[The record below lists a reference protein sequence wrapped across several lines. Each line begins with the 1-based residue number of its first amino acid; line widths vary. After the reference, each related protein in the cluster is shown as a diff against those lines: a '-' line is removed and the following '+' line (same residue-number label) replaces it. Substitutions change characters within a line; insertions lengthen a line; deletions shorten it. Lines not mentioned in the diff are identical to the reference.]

1 MEAFPSLE
9 TQDDLRTDAYST
21 ATAVYADIND
31 HAATGGLK
39 VCKGDYRIFL
49 HRLIIIFFGRSH
61 LLFTIQKLR
70 IIHQLS

>member
-39 VCKGDYRIFL
+39 VCKGDYQIFL
-49 HRLIIIFFGRSH
+49 HRLIIIIFLVDHIYCS
-61 LLFTIQKLR
+61 LFK
-70 IIHQLS
+70 S